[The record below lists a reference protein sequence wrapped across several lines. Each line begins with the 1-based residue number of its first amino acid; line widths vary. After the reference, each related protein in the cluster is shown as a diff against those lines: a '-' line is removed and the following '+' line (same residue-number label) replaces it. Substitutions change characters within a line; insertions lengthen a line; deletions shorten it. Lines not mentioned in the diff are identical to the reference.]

1 MNTLK
6 IEIPKGHEV
15 ESFDKTTGVIKFKE
29 TPKDIKERINSI
41 DDIFKLNG
49 TTEADFNKK
58 WSGFDPYHKHHEF
71 ELLMV
76 SAYNEGKMPNFT
88 DGTDKYYPIFNMGSP
103 SGVGFSYGGCDGWFS
118 LSTVGA
124 RQVYCGPNA
133 KANML
138 DAVKKFLPQYKDSR
152 TI

>member
-1 MNTLK
+1 MKTLK
-6 IEIPKGHEV
+6 IIPPNGQEAC
-15 ESFDKTTGVIKFKE
+15 FDKKTGEITFKE
-29 TPKDIKERINSI
+29 LPKDIKERINSI
-41 DDIFKLNG
+41 EDIFKLNG
-49 TTEADFNKK
+49 TTEDDFNRK
-58 WSGFDPYHKHHEF
+58 WEGFDPYHKHHEF

-103 SGVGFSYGGCDGWFS
+103 SGVGFSCDDYGLWRSGS
-118 LSTVGA
+118 HVGA
-124 RQVYCGPNA
+124 RQVFCGPNA